1 MGFPGGSDGKESA
14 CNTGDLGSIPGLGR
28 SLGEGNGNPIQ
39 YSFLE
44 NSTDRGAWWGVA
56 KSQTQLNDQH
66 STRRDL
72 RRAVACP
79 HLSSS
84 STELGK
90 GLRSNPSWNP
100 GRGNK

>member
-1 MGFPGGSDGKESA
+1 MVKNLPATQETWVQSLGWEDPLEKEMATQSSILSWRIPQTEEPGG
-14 CNTGDLGSIPGLGR
+14 GL
-28 SLGEGNGNPIQ
+28 
-39 YSFLE
+39 
-44 NSTDRGAWWGVA
+44 
-56 KSQTQLNDQH
+56 QTELNDQH

-90 GLRSNPSWNP
+90 GLSSNPSWNP